1 MNGEQFR
8 TEQKESTVGSA
19 VITVNSKPYIMM
31 AGEVHN
37 SNSSSTEAM
46 EPIWQKAKKLNMNT
60 LLLPVTWEML
70 EPEEGQF
77 EFRLVDG
84 LIAQARECE
93 MHIVF
98 LWFGAWKNAQCYY
111 APAWVKCNPERFWRA
126 EVQKGKKKV
135 NLEKFH
141 GMPYTTLSSHCEET
155 LQADSRAFAMLMKH
169 IKEVDEKEHTVIAVQ
184 VENEPGLQGAAR
196 EHSDYAD
203 ELFGKEV
210 PSAFV
215 AYMRENTATMRKDVK
230 AAVEQGQESGSWE
243 EVFGT
248 AAEEIFHTYSV
259 AGYIDRVAEA
269 GKKEYNLP
277 MTVNAWLDKGQE
289 PGMFPSGG
297 PVARMMEVWNYR
309 APHIDVLAP
318 DIYVQNFCEV
328 CEEYTKMGNPLFIPE
343 TAVHSHVA
351 PRLVYVIGHHHAIGF
366 VPFGFEDMGQ
376 PFSAT
381 DSYLFGVDT
390 SDPLLSVPQD
400 IEEYAWYGHTLNSM
414 MSLLTSR
421 YGTGELQA
429 VISEQPEQDMMIFG
443 QYGFKILMAVPFIP
457 RKDGMCLALQIAEN
471 EFYLIANG
479 CMIAPFST
487 NPEKPHV
494 DILSLEEGEFRDGV
508 WHMTRRLNGDEV
520 ASMRYDKPT
529 LLKIKLFSYQ

>member
-1 MNGEQFR
+1 MDREQFR
-8 TEQKESTVGSA
+8 TEQETGTAGNA
-19 VITVNSKPYIMM
+19 VITVNSKPYIML

-46 EPIWQKAKKLNMNT
+46 EPVWQKAKSLGMNT
-60 LLLPVTWEML
+60 LLLPVTWEMT

-84 LIAQARECE
+84 LIAQAREYE

-111 APAWVKCNPERFWRA
+111 APAWVKRDTERFLRA

-141 GMPYTTLSSHCEET
+141 GMPYTTLSCHCEET
-155 LQADSRAFAMLMKH
+155 MEADSRAFAALMKH
-169 IKEVDEKEHTVIAVQ
+169 IREVDEKEHTVIAVQ
-184 VENEPGLQGAAR
+184 VENETGLQGAAR

-210 PSAFV
+210 PSEFA
-215 AYMRENTATMRKDVK
+215 AYMRAHTETMREEIK
-230 AAVEQGQESGSWE
+230 AAVEQGRESGTWE
-243 EVFGT
+243 DVFGA

-259 AGYIDRVAEA
+259 AGYIDHVAAA
-269 GKKEYNLP
+269 GKKEYLLP

-297 PVARMMEVWNYR
+297 PVARMMEVWKYR

-318 DIYVQNFCEV
+318 DVYVQNFCEV
-328 CEEYTKMGNPLFIPE
+328 CDEFTKMGNPLFIPE
-343 TAVHSHVA
+343 TAVHSHA
-351 PRLVYVIGHHHAIGF
+351 GPRLVYVIGHYHAIGF
-366 VPFGFEDMGQ
+366 APFGFEDMGE
-376 PFSAT
+376 PFSDT

-400 IEEYAWYGHTLNSM
+400 PEEYAWYGRTLHSM
-414 MSLLTSR
+414 MPLLTSG
-421 YGTGELQA
+421 YGTRKLQA
-429 VISEQPEQDMMIFG
+429 VICEHPDQDTMIFG
-443 QYGFKILMAVPFIP
+443 GYGFKIMMGAPLIS
-457 RKDGMCLALQIAEN
+457 RRDGVCLALQTAED

-487 NPEKPHV
+487 DPQKPHV
-494 DILSLEEGEFRDGV
+494 DMLCLEEGEFRDGV
-508 WHMTRRLNGDEV
+508 WHMIRRLNGDE
-520 ASMRYDKPT
+520 AALMKYDKPT
-529 LLKIKLFSYQ
+529 LLKIQLFSYQ